1 MADTN
6 PFDQFDTTTAAPTA
20 NPFDQFDAPKTIT
33 VTAKRGSEPGNEAL
47 GSDWENYLA
56 GIGKSIV
63 ESGRG
68 SAQAVM
74 SALANAIAPTQALY
88 GSFGAPDAVTSALGK
103 PAAINEALKQ
113 AQSEAEQRDIPLMS
127 TTAGRAGDISG
138 QALQILAPGAVLKA
152 TRAAELPGVLSTVGE
167 GGVTRALLPETVSG
181 AAVQGGVQGAVQPLT
196 KEQAD
201 TDRAINAAI
210 GAGAGVTGAAIPRAI
225 GATIRGFKGL
235 VAPFTES
242 GQSSIIADLARRFG
256 IEPGNITPSQV
267 PGVKPTL
274 AEASGSPNAAN
285 FQRAL
290 LNQPGAQDAFAQRAA
305 ENNAARYAY
314 LRNAAGTPESIA
326 ALQDAREA
334 AASPLYNL
342 ARNMDSEKIAIAQGQ
357 ANQIREAGRLFPG
370 SDFIVPSAE
379 NAATAIENAVPE
391 QVKPLMQRP
400 AFQQAINDAAQ
411 LLAERG
417 KPGMNPLTSVE
428 GLQAIKTSLDNA
440 INKAPTSSAATFDV
454 NAVKGTRAAL
464 VQALQDISPVQ
475 READVAFAKASA
487 PINAQQVAQ
496 EILQRGTSATENTAG
511 IPQVQAGKLATA
523 MRNADDIAA
532 SVTGRKAAT
541 AAGTMTPEQIGAFKT
556 VLGDLARQAE
566 VTRGSLPP
574 GSPTLQ
580 NAISQNLLSRIG
592 AVPGLE
598 KVTSSGPVSTLSNL
612 FDWTLKRTGIPEKL
626 RAKAMDFA
634 LNPTGPN
641 AAAIRAQL
649 TPAQSTALEQL
660 VSPYSAQGL
669 QTMRESMQQ

>member
-6 PFDQFDTTTAAPTA
+6 PFDQFDTTPAAPTA
-20 NPFDQFDAPKTIT
+20 NPFDQFDAPKTVT

-88 GSFGAPDAVTSALGK
+88 GSLGAPESVTSALGK

-181 AAVQGGVQGAVQPLT
+181 AAIQGGAQGAVQPLT

-225 GATIRGFKGL
+225 GATIRGVKGL

-342 ARNMDSEKIAIAQGQ
+342 ARNMDAEQRAITQGSADVVRQ
-357 ANQIREAGRLFPG
+357 QGMLMPG
-370 SDFIVPSAE
+370 GKSAADA
-379 NAATAIENAVPE
+379 AATAIANAVPP
-391 QVKPLMQRP
+391 QVQPLLQRP
-400 AFQQAINDAAQ
+400 AFQQAVKDAAQ

-454 NAVKGTRAAL
+454 NAAKGTRAAL

-669 QTMRESMQQ
+669 QTMREAMQQ